1 MIWWVERRS
10 HTFTLS
16 ISPRGDNWLEISL
29 THIIYRVVP
38 VTDTRHQ
45 IATTDKF
52 FAQMTTEKL
61 HPDSDTDPSY
71 ELLSESEKDHHQ
83 LIWWWFHLLAMNSTY
98 EAYCE
103 AVRTGDTA
111 SQERLAV
118 EVPTLLNVFNDWGDI
133 HSPDLQWLND
143 PSYKGFQKWLAS
155 KRHLFFPASV
165 KWLNEDTASA
175 PEDGIVISIP
185 NVGDKAHK
193 MKLLKEFIENNHDA
207 FPASSLPLQPKYQV
221 HRSSV
226 RRTVLML
233 DKAAI
238 IDDLKLFEDD
248 GTDVPEEHRAYSNEQ
263 IEEVF
268 IHLAKD
274 KELEVDTGI
283 TWYRSSDGAFDKANN
298 LRQID
303 RLYKEFHRWI
313 DSSVQGLFP
322 ALK

>member
-1 MIWWVERRS
+1 
-10 HTFTLS
+10 
-16 ISPRGDNWLEISL
+16 
-29 THIIYRVVP
+29 
-38 VTDTRHQ
+38 
-45 IATTDKF
+45 
-52 FAQMTTEKL
+52 MTTEKL

-103 AVRTGDTA
+103 AVRTGDTDT
-111 SQERLAV
+111 QQRLV
-118 EVPTLLNVFNDWGDI
+118 VNTPTLVEVFNDWGDI
-133 HSPDLQWLND
+133 HSPDLQWLNE
-143 PSYKGFQKWLAS
+143 PHYKGFQKWLTS

-165 KWLNEDTASA
+165 RWLKEDAVST

-207 FPASSLPLQPKYQV
+207 FPASSQPLQPKYQV

-226 RRTVLML
+226 RRTILML
-233 DKAAI
+233 EKGSL
-238 IDDLKLFEDD
+238 IDDLKLFED
-248 GTDVPEEHRAYSNEQ
+248 GSPDVPEEHRAYSNEQ

-283 TWYRSSDGAFDKANN
+283 TWYRSSEGAFDKANN

-303 RLYKEFHRWI
+303 RMYKEFHRWI